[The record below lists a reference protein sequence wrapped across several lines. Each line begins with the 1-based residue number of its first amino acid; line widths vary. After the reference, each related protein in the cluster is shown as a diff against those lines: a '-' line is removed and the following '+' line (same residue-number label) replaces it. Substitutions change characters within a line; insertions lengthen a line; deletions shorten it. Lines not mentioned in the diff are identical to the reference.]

1 MKRIIVIT
9 VVMLLAT
16 LFSVSAFADDSRFV
30 FSWKIVEDKRTGLTW
45 TRTAD
50 LAKSDWSGA
59 SDLVK
64 KLNKK
69 EYAGFQDWRLPTKN
83 ELYTLVTYAMRANYF
98 GGEDAFSPYQLFNQR
113 GFNDVQNNW
122 YWTASPYE
130 DNTTYLWVISMYNGK
145 ARGEN
150 QDSKS
155 YVWPVRGGK

>member
-1 MKRIIVIT
+1 MKRIIMIT

-16 LFSVSAFADDSRFV
+16 LSSASAFADNSRFV
-30 FSWKIVEDKRTGLTW
+30 FSRKTVEDKRTGLTW

-50 LAKSDWSGA
+50 LAKLDWIEA

-64 KLNKK
+64 KLNKR
-69 EYAGFQDWRLPTKN
+69 EYAGFQDWRLPNKD

-98 GGEDAFSPYQLFNQR
+98 GGEDAFSPYQLFNQL
-113 GFNDVQNNW
+113 GFNDVQNYW
-122 YWTASPYE
+122 YWTASHYE
-130 DNTTYLWVISMYNGK
+130 GNTSYIWVISMYNGK

-150 QDSKS
+150 QYSKS